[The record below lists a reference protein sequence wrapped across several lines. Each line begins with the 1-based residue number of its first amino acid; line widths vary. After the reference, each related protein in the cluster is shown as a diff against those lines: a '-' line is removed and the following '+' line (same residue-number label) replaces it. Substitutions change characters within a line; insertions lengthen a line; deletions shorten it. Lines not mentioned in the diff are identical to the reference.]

1 MKMNM
6 DNAKQFLKGIPMM
19 EKLLFVVFAIY
30 LVFQVQ
36 TPYWLVPLINS
47 SLGLVVVFLVVI
59 YLFCHTTP
67 VLGVLSIFVAYELL
81 RRSAVMPLAKAQIES
96 RAPSQIKKD
105 VHLEKLNVPTNH
117 KSLEE
122 EIVGDMA
129 PIGVSETGDVVI
141 ANFLPTTS
149 STSFAGSLV

>member
-1 MKMNM
+1 MNI
-6 DNAKQFLKGIPMM
+6 DNVKQFLKGMPIM
-19 EKLLFVVFAIY
+19 EKLLFFVFAIY

-59 YLFCHTTP
+59 YLFCYTTP
-67 VLGVLSIFVAYELL
+67 VLGVLSIFVMYELL
-81 RRSAVMPLAKAQIES
+81 RRSAVMPVAKTQIES
-96 RAPSQIKKD
+96 RAPSQKKKN
-105 VHLEKLNVPTNH
+105 VHLEKLNVPKNH

-129 PIGVSETGDVVI
+129 PVGVSEIGDAVI
-141 ANFLPTTS
+141 TSFLPTTS
-149 STSFAGSLV
+149 TPSFAGSLV